1 MLSVVGATGSTTV
14 SYLLPGFCFFRLC
27 PRKRSPMRLL
37 ALLQLALGCIIMPG
51 SLALIFS
58 AGAGER

>member
-1 MLSVVGATGSTTV
+1 MKEYFNRNSD
-14 SYLLPGFCFFRLC
+14 
-27 PRKRSPMRLL
+27 KMRFL

-51 SLALIFS
+51 SLALIFA